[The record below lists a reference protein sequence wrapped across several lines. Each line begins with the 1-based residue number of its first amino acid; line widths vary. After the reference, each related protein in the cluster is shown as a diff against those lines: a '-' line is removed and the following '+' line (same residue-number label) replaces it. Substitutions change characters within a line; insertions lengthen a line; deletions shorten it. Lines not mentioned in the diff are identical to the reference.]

1 MTIESCYSTAL
12 QKIQKTFCDGLGDLV
27 TGHCN
32 WIINKYGGWKRYPR
46 KIKKSLKRKGWWSI
60 KDLSPVNKGDFHIKI
75 KNHRNEER
83 KFKLDFSENFLEDIR
98 NEFCAAARVPKEMLK
113 YES

>member
-1 MTIESCYSTAL
+1 MTIESYYSTAL